1 MVTKEEI
8 GRNQWPLSHLQKGK
22 GRENWHTVSIL
33 SIITVLCGVWSVE
46 CVCGVCVL
54 RIHFPR
60 LCLLSFYR
68 SAEIADMHCHD
79 QLYMCSRDLNS
90 GLRP

>member
-46 CVCGVCVL
+46 LWVSHMLEMEFKGL
-54 RIHFPR
+54 WFLYFQAHMSHFTTGHGG
-60 LCLLSFYR
+60 YR
-68 SAEIADMHCHD
+68 K
-79 QLYMCSRDLNS
+79 
-90 GLRP
+90 